1 MSRIWRGGGHTNFN
15 CWIDIFGMVKSCILV
30 SCCQDH
36 CRLIFKVWPRS
47 DQRFQRNRCLDR
59 CYLDKCL
66 LNKCCMNRC
75 CMDNC
80 GQVLIA
86 MYLLAKSLQY
96 LENLV
101 VKIWSITPDIWL
113 TGQVSLEQLSPGRM
127 SLGQILQEQMSR
139 YIVLYWPKK
148 LTF

>member
-1 MSRIWRGGGHTNFN
+1 
-15 CWIDIFGMVKSCILV
+15 
-30 SCCQDH
+30 
-36 CRLIFKVWPRS
+36 
-47 DQRFQRNRCLDR
+47 
-59 CYLDKCL
+59 
-66 LNKCCMNRC
+66 MNRC

-101 VKIWSITPDIWL
+101 VKISPITPDIWL

-127 SLGQILQEQMSR
+127 SLGQILQEQMAR
-139 YIVLYWPKK
+139 DIILYWAKK